1 MALLDIPPDRGRTGG
16 CEVEMKAMRIKMT
29 ICFPMLDGETKDQAV
44 DRLIER
50 IDSDEKA
57 IMSWNES
64 EVEIYDY
71 EEG

>member
-1 MALLDIPPDRGRTGG
+1 MR
-16 CEVEMKAMRIKMT
+16 AMRIKMT

-64 EVEIYDY
+64 EVEICDY
-71 EEG
+71 EEYRRYARMMIDEWQREQEAR

>member
-1 MALLDIPPDRGRTGG
+1 
-16 CEVEMKAMRIKMT
+16 MKVMRIKMT

-57 IMSWNES
+57 IMSWNEYDV
-64 EVEIYDY
+64 EVYDD